1 MRIILSGLCTFVLIT
16 SSVIIKNECGKDII
30 NYNIKDIEIRQIN
43 TSLIGLSDKCIEK
56 DPKIESF
63 SKEFGLKLIV
73 TREQYCLIRVPDRPI
88 MNSYIKYFENRK
100 YLWQ

>member
-1 MRIILSGLCTFVLIT
+1 MRIILSGLCTFALIT

-63 SKEFGLKLIV
+63 RIFFK
-73 TREQYCLIRVPDRPI
+73 RIRFKTDYYQRTI
-88 MNSYIKYFENRK
+88 LSYKSS
-100 YLWQ
+100 